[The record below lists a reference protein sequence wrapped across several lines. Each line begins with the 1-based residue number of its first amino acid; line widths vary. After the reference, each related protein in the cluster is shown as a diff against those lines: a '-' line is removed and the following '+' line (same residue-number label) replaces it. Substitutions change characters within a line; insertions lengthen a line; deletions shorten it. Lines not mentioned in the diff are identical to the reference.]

1 MPSGDSERR
10 VAPFSAALTLFVL
23 LLTSSVCV
31 RADPEPISGKLAAA
45 NPDAGKKV
53 FLVCSACHVAAHG
66 AKPTIG
72 PNLWNLLGRKVA
84 SETGF
89 DYSDSLKGADGE
101 WDYEKLNLY
110 LFDPKLIAPEGRMPF
125 PGLKSDSER
134 VDLIAYLRTLSDKPI
149 ALPKGDGTS
158 TVAAS
163 EDGADKWQG
172 LQPGPG
178 REDVFYRCSACH
190 SLMIVKQQGLSR
202 SRWDELLEWMVEE
215 QGMAPIDDEATRGR
229 VLDYLST
236 HFGEN

>member
-1 MPSGDSERR
+1 ML
-10 VAPFSAALTLFVL
+10 SAAIVQ
-23 LLTSSVCV
+23 
-31 RADPEPISGKLAAA
+31 AGPEPISGKLASA
-45 NPDAGKKV
+45 NPDAGRTIFV
-53 FLVCSACHVAAHG
+53 LCAACHVAAPG
-66 AKPTIG
+66 AKPTVG
-72 PNLWNLLGRKVA
+72 PNLWNILGRKVA
-84 SETGF
+84 GESGF
-89 DYSDSLKGADGE
+89 DYSDSLKGVDGE

-110 LFDPKLIAPEGRMPF
+110 LFDPKLLAPSGRMPF

-134 VDLIAYLRTLSDKPI
+134 ADLIAYLRTLSDKPV

-158 TVAAS
+158 AVAAS
-163 EDGADKWQG
+163 EDDADKWQG
-172 LQPGPG
+172 LQPGSG

-215 QGMAPIDDEATRGR
+215 QGMAPIEDEATRGR